1 MKSLEI
7 EGKSIDDAIEKACA
21 ELNVT
26 RVKLNIEIIAEG
38 MPGFLGLGSK
48 KAVIRAGIISFDMSL
63 DMPLEF
69 SAEQKE
75 PRARA
80 SHGGADAPLAA
91 PLTHHHEEAGDNPAL
106 KAQTILAGILSR
118 MDLNC
123 EVTVEETPDTLF
135 MNIKGDGNGL
145 LIGKRGQNLDAL
157 QYIVN
162 KAANK
167 PGNGRKIIIVDA
179 EDYRKRQEESLIAL
193 AEKVSEKVKKTKKAV
208 ALSYMNAHSRRIIH
222 MTLQNNEFVTTK
234 SRGEGEYKKIVV
246 VPVKKAA
253 NSETP
258 AHEAELPGKE

>member
-21 ELNVT
+21 EFNVT
-26 RVKLNIEIIAEG
+26 REKLNIEIVAEG
-38 MPGFLGLGSK
+38 TPGFLGLGSK

-63 DMPLEF
+63 DMPLKF
-69 SAEQKE
+69 SAEKDE
-75 PRARA
+75 GTPGVSRGEAGLPSA
-80 SHGGADAPLAA
+80 SP
-91 PLTHHHEEAGDNPAL
+91 THHHDETGDNL
-106 KAQTILAGILSR
+106 TLNAQTILAGILSR

-167 PGNGRKIIIVDA
+167 SGNGRKIIIVDA

-222 MTLQNNEFVTTK
+222 MALQSNEFVTTK

-253 NSETP
+253 NGEAPAPKAETP
-258 AHEAELPGKE
+258 R

>member
-7 EGKSIDDAIEKACA
+7 EGKSIDDAIEKACT

-26 RVKLNIEIIAEG
+26 RDKLNIEIIAEG

-48 KAVIRAGIISFDMSL
+48 KAAIRASIISLDMSL

-69 SAEQKE
+69 SAEQE
-75 PRARA
+75 EGAPGA
-80 SHGGADAPLAA
+80 SQGSADVPKKTV
-91 PLTHHHEEAGDNPAL
+91 LTHHHEKAGDNSAP

-135 MNIKGDGNGL
+135 LNIKGDGNGL

-157 QYIVN
+157 QYVVN

-167 PGNGRKIIIVDA
+167 SGNGRKIVIVDA

-193 AEKVSEKVKKTKKAV
+193 AEKVSEKVKNTQKAV
-208 ALSYMNAHSRRIIH
+208 SLSYMNAHSRRIIH
-222 MTLQNNEFVTTK
+222 LALQNNEFVTTK

-246 VPVKKAA
+246 VPVKRAA
-253 NSETP
+253 TG
-258 AHEAELPGKE
+258 EAPRPQGGAPR